1 MAVSISTEIGKHK
14 LLDDMRLGAE
24 VCNFQILGVR
34 RVIFEFKQWG
44 FPIESMTC
52 TDIRCIKL
60 RKHVSYYYEWA
71 REFRT
76 ENNKRHI
83 RK

>member
-1 MAVSISTEIGKHK
+1 MSISTEFGKNS
-14 LLDDMRLGAE
+14 LLDQMRLGKE
-24 VCNFQILGVR
+24 VCNYQIDGVR
-34 RVIFEFKQWG
+34 RIIFEFKNWG
-44 FPIESMTC
+44 FPIETMTC
-52 TDIRCIKL
+52 SDIKCNNL